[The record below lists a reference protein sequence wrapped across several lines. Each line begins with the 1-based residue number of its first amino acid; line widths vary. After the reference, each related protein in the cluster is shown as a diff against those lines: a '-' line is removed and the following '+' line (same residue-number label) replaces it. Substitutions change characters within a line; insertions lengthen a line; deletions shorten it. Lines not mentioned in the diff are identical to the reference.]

1 MKMGNLFIKKN
12 EDNKN
17 NKNNQKR
24 SLKKINRKLLMNGSY
39 SMISTIIFVVII
51 IVINL
56 IVNELPSKY
65 TQIDVSDQK
74 LYSIGD
80 QTKEFLDSLDQD
92 VTIYQIVQK
101 GAEDESIC
109 QLLDKYEDESK
120 HIKVEQKDPVVNP
133 KFVLEYTNDNLSSNS
148 LIVVSG
154 ERSKVIDYS
163 GMYESSMDY
172 DTYSYQTTGFDGE
185 GQITSAISYV
195 TSDNL
200 PVVYTLEGHGEME
213 LSSSLQNSIE
223 KANMEIR
230 SLNLLTEEKVPED
243 ADCLLICSPGTDIS
257 EDEKEKI
264 LEYLE
269 NGGKAMIFSDYIE
282 NKLENYEEI
291 MENYGVSTADGIV
304 FEGDNQHYAMQM
316 PYYLL
321 PTLNSTEVSADVAS
335 SGYFIL
341 MPYAQGIQISDEIRD
356 SVIVESI
363 LSTSDSAYSKTNMS
377 SNQIEKESGD
387 ISGPFEL
394 GVAISES
401 VDDDNETKIVYYSSS
416 SLLDSQVNQM
426 VSGGNEMLFMSS
438 LEWMVNTE
446 ESASVSIPTKSL
458 EVSYLTLNDYDASF
472 WKICVIGL
480 IPGAFLVMGFLVWF
494 KRRKV

>member
-1 MKMGNLFIKKN
+1 MKIKNLFSKKDEN
-12 EDNKN
+12 NKDNKN
-17 NKNNQKR
+17 DKKKNFT
-24 SLKKINRKLLMNGSY
+24 KIDGKLLMNGSY
-39 SMISTIIFVVII
+39 SMISTIVFVVII

-80 QTKEFLDSLDQD
+80 QTKEFLDSLEQD
-92 VTIYQIVQK
+92 VTIYQIAQN
-101 GAEDESIC
+101 GSEDESIC

-120 HIKVEQKDPVVNP
+120 YIKVEQKDPVVNP
-133 KFVLEYTNDNLSSNS
+133 KFVSEYTNENLSSNS

-163 GMYESSMDY
+163 SMYESSMDY
-172 DTYSYQTTGFDGE
+172 TTYSYQTTGFDGE
-185 GQITSAISYV
+185 GQITSAIAYV
-195 TSDNL
+195 TSENL

-213 LSSSLQNSIE
+213 LSSSLQDRIE
-223 KANMEIR
+223 KANMEIK
-230 SLNLLTEEKVPED
+230 SLNLLTESEVPED
-243 ADCLLICSPGTDIS
+243 ADCLIICSPTTDIS

-264 LEYLE
+264 LEYYE
-269 NGGKAMIFSDYIE
+269 NGGKSIIFSDYTE
-282 NKLENYEEI
+282 NNLENYKSI
-291 MENYGVSTADGIV
+291 MVNYGVSTADGIV

-316 PYYLL
+316 PYYLV
-321 PTLNSTEVSADVAS
+321 PTLNSTEASSDVAS

-341 MPYAQGIQISDEIRD
+341 MPYAQGIQLSDEIRD
-356 SVIVESI
+356 SVTVESI

-387 ISGPFEL
+387 ISGPFDL

-401 VDDDNETKIVYYSSS
+401 VDDENETKIVYFSSS

-446 ESASVSIPTKSL
+446 ESVTVSIPTKSL
-458 EVSYLTLNDYDASF
+458 EVSYLTLTDYDASF
-472 WKICVIGL
+472 WKICAIGL
-480 IPGAFLVMGFLVWF
+480 IPGAFLAVGFFVWF
-494 KRRKV
+494 KRKKV